1 MAGRLLTNTISV
13 VALLLVSTA
22 VAAAAAKKLDD
33 AALRAYANRPW
44 DKAALMNT
52 TVRLGRHHG
61 AMVVAEFPC
70 GDVCPQYTLR
80 IIHYQLPAGIDCQS
94 IGGVERSVGI
104 PMAIALLPK
113 RFCFP
118 KVLVETGQFYS
129 H

>member
-1 MAGRLLTNTISV
+1 MAGRLLTPRLA
-13 VALLLVSTA
+13 VALLLCSAT
-22 VAAAAAKKLDD
+22 VAASAATSLDD
-33 AALRAYANRPW
+33 AALRAYASRPW

-52 TVRLGRHHG
+52 TVQLGRHHG
-61 AMVVAEFPC
+61 TMVVAEFPC

-80 IIHYQLPAGIDCQS
+80 IIHYVLPAGVDCRQV
-94 IGGVERSVGI
+94 GGVERSVGI

-118 KVLVETGQFYS
+118 RVLVDSGQFYS